1 MLPSVPEELAPS
13 KDGDDLK
20 LLPNE
25 AGDNQK
31 LRWSNLVDNSEVRT
45 YPPTPPGSWTEWL
58 IVFPRNKI
66 WARWFV
72 KTRGA
77 EFVPLCNAEDLEDDP
92 RCIANSQRAER
103 KDIVELIREASDWR
117 DIIHIKRTYTDCFC
131 WGVLPTTI
139 SATHKRW
146 IRTWKLSSR
155 YLGRPLKVFLSP
167 PPPPPAPQQHQ
178 TSRADSKFTI
188 DLAWLTSLL
197 DHLSGDPLLR
207 DREWDPILLF
217 LLCPNLRRWK
227 RIEYVPIPL
236 IFVLAAACAHV
247 NMIRN

>member
-1 MLPSVPEELAPS
+1 VLPSVPEELAPS

-117 DIIHIKRTYTDCFC
+117 DIIHIKRIYIQTAFV
-131 WGVLPTTI
+131 GG
-139 SATHKRW
+139 
-146 IRTWKLSSR
+146 SSQQR
-155 YLGRPLKVFLSP
+155 YLQRIRDGLEHENCLVDTWAGHSRFFVP
-167 PPPPPAPQQHQ
+167 PPP
-178 TSRADSKFTI
+178 
-188 DLAWLTSLL
+188 L
-197 DHLSGDPLLR
+197 
-207 DREWDPILLF
+207 PI
-217 LLCPNLRRWK
+217 N
-227 RIEYVPIPL
+227 
-236 IFVLAAACAHV
+236 
-247 NMIRN
+247 